1 MTTSNVAAALSDTRT
16 AIDVYRALTSAQQTI
31 VSAFMFGIQ
40 AQENIE
46 SEEPTADAEA
56 KK

>member
-1 MTTSNVAAALSDTRT
+1 MATSNVAAALSDTRT
-16 AIDVYRALTSAQQTI
+16 AIDVYRALNSAQQTI

-46 SEEPTADAEA
+46 SEEPGTDAEA